1 MSSVP
6 ESSRPRREVSPSEL
20 FYDLAFVFAVSQLSH
35 HLLEHLTWRGAAETG
50 VLLVAVFGT
59 WAYTSYEATLL
70 DVHRDV
76 TRWMIVIVMGLGLF
90 MNATIPGAF
99 DDRAWAFVIPLLAIL
114 FFAGAVTALAGRTDA
129 LREHFR
135 RTLVWM
141 AVSAPLWIIG
151 AAAGSGP
158 RLWWWAVAALIDLTG
173 TWLAHP
179 LPGRTLS
186 SRELAFDAD
195 HMLERLRLFFIIL
208 LGETVLTA
216 GRTLSEAP
224 VDVPNVLATA
234 AVFTA
239 LVCLW
244 AAYFGGGEDV
254 VTGSVANSPDPVRS
268 VRLGVNSAYL
278 VLAALVALAV
288 GSELAIAHPTGHG
301 STSLALLLFGGP
313 ALYLATTAW
322 FFGTTAGGAW
332 KERLLAAAVL
342 AAAGVV
348 AVRLPPL
355 ASLAV
360 LDLILV
366 VTATVLTRAHR
377 RLTSKQRDSQTRLTA
392 TTF

>member
-1 MSSVP
+1 MSTVP
-6 ESSRPRREVSPSEL
+6 ESMRLRREVSPLEL
-20 FYDLAFVFAVSQLSH
+20 FYDLVFVFAVSQLSH

-70 DVHRDV
+70 DVQRDV

-90 MNATIPGAF
+90 MNAAIPGAF
-99 DDRAWAFVIPLLAIL
+99 DDRAWAFVTPLLAIL
-114 FFAGAVTALAGRTDA
+114 FFAGAVTALAGRTA
-129 LREHFR
+129 LLREHFR

-141 AVSAPLWIIG
+141 AASAPLWIVG
-151 AAAGSGP
+151 AAVGSGP

-216 GRTLSEAP
+216 GRAMSEAP
-224 VDVPNVLATA
+224 VDVPSVLATA
-234 AVFTA
+234 GVFTA

-244 AAYFGGGEDV
+244 AAYFGGGEDII
-254 VTGSVANSPDPVRS
+254 TGSVNHSPDPVRS
-268 VRLGVNSAYL
+268 VRHGVNSAYL

-288 GSELAIAHPTGHG
+288 GSELAIAHPAGHG

-332 KERLLAAAVL
+332 KERLLAAVVL
-342 AAAGVV
+342 AATGV
-348 AVRLPPL
+348 AAIWLPTL
-355 ASLAV
+355 ASVAL

-377 RLTSKQRDSQTRLTA
+377 RLAGSPKAAAEADSHLSP
-392 TTF
+392 

>member
-6 ESSRPRREVSPSEL
+6 EPPRPRREVSPLEL
-20 FYDLAFVFAVSQLSH
+20 FYDLVFVFAVSQLSH
-35 HLLEHLTWRGAAETG
+35 QLLEHLTWRGAGETA

-70 DVHRDV
+70 DVQRAV
-76 TRWMIVIVMGLGLF
+76 TRWMIVVVMGLGLF
-90 MNATIPGAF
+90 MNAAIPGAF
-99 DDRAWAFVIPLLAIL
+99 DDRARAFVIPLLAVL
-114 FFAGAVTALAGRTDA
+114 LFAGAVTAVAGRGEA

-135 RTLVWM
+135 RTLVWI
-141 AVSAPLWIIG
+141 AASAPLWIVG
-151 AAAGSGP
+151 ASVGSGP
-158 RLWWWAVAALIDLTG
+158 RLWWWAAAALIDLTG

-179 LPGRTLS
+179 LPGRTLTGS
-186 SRELAFDAD
+186 ELAFDAE

-216 GRTLSEAP
+216 GRAMSEAP
-224 VDVPNVLATA
+224 VDVPSVLATA
-234 AVFTA
+234 GVFVA

-254 VTGSVANSPDPVRS
+254 ITSAVAGSADPVRS

-301 STSLALLLFGGP
+301 SATLALLLFGGP

-332 KERLLAAAVL
+332 KERLVSATVL
-342 AAAGVV
+342 AVAGVA

-355 ASLAV
+355 ASVALLDVVLLATAVV
-360 LDLILV
+360 LI
-366 VTATVLTRAHR
+366 RAHR
-377 RLTSKQRDSQTRLTA
+377 RLTASPGPA
-392 TTF
+392 AAV

>member
-6 ESSRPRREVSPSEL
+6 ESLRLRREVSPLEL
-20 FYDLAFVFAVSQLSH
+20 FYDLVFVFAVSQLSH
-35 HLLEHLTWRGAAETG
+35 HLLEHLTWRGAAETA

-59 WAYTSYEATLL
+59 WSYTSYEATLL

-90 MNATIPGAF
+90 MNAAIPGAF
-99 DDRAWAFVIPLLAIL
+99 ADRAWAFVIPLLAIL
-114 FFAGAVTALAGRTDA
+114 FFAGAVTALAGRTDM

-135 RTLVWM
+135 RTLIWM
-141 AVSAPLWIIG
+141 TLSAPLWIAG
-151 AAAGSGP
+151 AVVGSGP
-158 RLWWWAVAALIDLTG
+158 RLWWWAAAALIDLTG

-186 SRELAFDAD
+186 GRELAFDAE

-216 GRTLSEAP
+216 GRAMSEAP
-224 VDVPNVLATA
+224 VDVPSVLATA
-234 AVFTA
+234 GIFVA

-254 VTGSVANSPDPVRS
+254 ITTAVTTSTDPVRS

-288 GSELAIAHPTGHG
+288 GSELVIAHPTGHG
-301 STSLALLLFGGP
+301 STTLALLLFGGP

-332 KERLLAAAVL
+332 KERLLAATTL
-342 AAAGVV
+342 AITGVAAIW
-348 AVRLPPL
+348 LPPL
-355 ASLAV
+355 ASLAL
-360 LDLILV
+360 LDIILIT
-366 VTATVLTRAHR
+366 TAAILTRAHR
-377 RLTSKQRDSQTRLTA
+377 RLTTSLKTAATR
-392 TTF
+392 

>member
-6 ESSRPRREVSPSEL
+6 ESLRLRREVSPLEL
-20 FYDLAFVFAVSQLSH
+20 FYDLVFVFAVSQLSH
-35 HLLEHLTWRGAAETG
+35 HLLEHLTWRGAAETA

-90 MNATIPGAF
+90 MNAAIPGAF
-99 DDRAWAFVIPLLAIL
+99 ADRAWAFVIPLLAIL
-114 FFAGAVTALAGRTDA
+114 FFAGAVTALAGRTDM

-135 RTLVWM
+135 RTLIWM
-141 AVSAPLWIIG
+141 TLSAPLWIVG
-151 AAAGSGP
+151 AAVGTGP
-158 RLWWWAVAALIDLTG
+158 RLWWWAAAALIDLTG

-186 SRELAFDAD
+186 SREFAFDAD

-216 GRTLSEAP
+216 GRAMSEAP
-224 VDVPNVLATA
+224 VDVPSVLATA
-234 AVFTA
+234 GIFVA

-254 VTGSVANSPDPVRS
+254 ITTAVTTSTDPVRS

-288 GSELAIAHPTGHG
+288 GSELVIAHPTGHG
-301 STSLALLLFGGP
+301 STTLALLLFGGP

-332 KERLLAAAVL
+332 KERLLAATTL
-342 AAAGVV
+342 AITGVAAIW
-348 AVRLPPL
+348 LPPL
-355 ASLAV
+355 ASLAL
-360 LDLILV
+360 LDIILIT
-366 VTATVLTRAHR
+366 TAAILTRAHR
-377 RLTSKQRDSQTRLTA
+377 RLTTSLKTAATR
-392 TTF
+392 

>member
-6 ESSRPRREVSPSEL
+6 ESLRLRREVSPLEL
-20 FYDLAFVFAVSQLSH
+20 FYDLVFVFAVSQLSH
-35 HLLEHLTWRGAAETG
+35 HLLEHLTWRGAAETA

-70 DVHRDV
+70 DVQRDV

-90 MNATIPGAF
+90 MNAAIPGAF
-99 DDRAWAFVIPLLAIL
+99 ESRAWAFVIPLLAIL
-114 FFAGAVTALAGRTDA
+114 FFAGAVTAVAGRGEA

-135 RTLVWM
+135 RTLVWI
-141 AVSAPLWIIG
+141 AASAPLWIVG
-151 AAAGSGP
+151 AAVGSGP
-158 RLWWWAVAALIDLTG
+158 RLWWWAAAALIDLTG

-186 SRELAFDAD
+186 GRELAFDAE

-216 GRTLSEAP
+216 GRAMTEAP
-224 VDVPNVLATA
+224 VDVPSVLATA
-234 AVFTA
+234 GVFTA

-254 VTGSVANSPDPVRS
+254 ITAAVTTSADPVRS

-288 GSELAIAHPTGHG
+288 GSELVIAHPTGHG
-301 STSLALLLFGGP
+301 STTLALLLFGGP

-322 FFGTTAGGAW
+322 FFSTTAGGAW
-332 KERLLAAAVL
+332 KERLLAAAAL
-342 AAAGVV
+342 AVTGAV
-348 AVRLPPL
+348 AIWLPPL
-355 ASLAV
+355 ASLAL
-360 LDLILV
+360 LDIILIT
-366 VTATVLTRAHR
+366 TAVILTRAHR
-377 RLTSKQRDSQTRLTA
+377 RLTDSLKPA
-392 TTF
+392 TTG

>member
-6 ESSRPRREVSPSEL
+6 ESMRLRREVSPLEL
-20 FYDLAFVFAVSQLSH
+20 FYDLVFVFAVSQLSH
-35 HLLEHLTWRGAAETG
+35 HLLEHRTARGAAETA

-70 DVHRDV
+70 DVHRQV
-76 TRWMIVIVMGLGLF
+76 TRWMIVVVMGLGLF
-90 MNATIPGAF
+90 MNAAIPGAF
-99 DDRAWAFVIPLLAIL
+99 ADRAWAFVIPLLAIL
-114 FFAGAVTALAGRTDA
+114 FFAGTVTALAGRTDM

-135 RTLVWM
+135 RTLIWM
-141 AVSAPLWIIG
+141 ALSAPLWIVG
-151 AAAGSGP
+151 AAVGTGP
-158 RLWWWAVAALIDLTG
+158 RLWWWAAAALIDLTG

-216 GRTLSEAP
+216 GRAMSEAP
-224 VDVPNVLATA
+224 VDVPSVLATA
-234 AVFTA
+234 GVFVA

-254 VTGSVANSPDPVRS
+254 ITTAVTTSADPVRS

-288 GSELAIAHPTGHG
+288 GSELVIAHPTGHG
-301 STSLALLLFGGP
+301 STTLALLLFGGP

-332 KERLLAAAVL
+332 KERLAAAVVL
-342 AAAGVV
+342 ACAGVAAAW
-348 AVRLPPL
+348 LPPL
-355 ASLAV
+355 ASLAL
-360 LDLILV
+360 LDLVLV
-366 VTATVLTRAHR
+366 VTAAVLVRAHR
-377 RLTSKQRDSQTRLTA
+377 RLTAGPRSTGAADHLSL
-392 TTF
+392 

>member
-6 ESSRPRREVSPSEL
+6 KSLRLRREVSPLEL
-20 FYDLAFVFAVSQLSH
+20 FYDLVFVFAVSQLSH
-35 HLLEHLTWRGAAETG
+35 HLLEHLTWRGAAETA

-70 DVHRDV
+70 DVHRNV
-76 TRWMIVIVMGLGLF
+76 TRWMIIIVMGLGLF
-90 MNATIPGAF
+90 MNAAIPGAF
-99 DDRAWAFVIPLLAIL
+99 DDRAWAFVIPFLAIL

-141 AVSAPLWIIG
+141 VLSAPLWIVG
-151 AAAGSGP
+151 AAVGSGP
-158 RLWWWAVAALIDLTG
+158 RLWWWAAAALIDLTG

-186 SRELAFDAD
+186 GRELAFDAK

-216 GRTLSEAP
+216 GRAMTEAP
-224 VDVPNVLATA
+224 VDVPSVLATA
-234 AVFTA
+234 GVFTA

-244 AAYFGGGEDV
+244 AAYFGGGEDAITTA
-254 VTGSVANSPDPVRS
+254 VTTSTDPVRS

-288 GSELAIAHPTGHG
+288 GSELVIAHPTGHG
-301 STSLALLLFGGP
+301 SSTLALLLFGGP
-313 ALYLATTAW
+313 ALYLSTTAW

-332 KERLLAAAVL
+332 KERLLAAAAL
-342 AAAGVV
+342 AVTGVAAIW
-348 AVRLPPL
+348 LPPL
-355 ASLAV
+355 ASLAL
-360 LDLILV
+360 LDVILITTV
-366 VTATVLTRAHR
+366 VILTRAHR
-377 RLTSKQRDSQTRLTA
+377 RLTTSPETA
-392 TTF
+392 PTH

>member
-6 ESSRPRREVSPSEL
+6 ESLRLRREVSPLEL
-20 FYDLAFVFAVSQLSH
+20 FYDLVFVFAVSQLSH
-35 HLLEHLTWRGAAETG
+35 HLLEHLTRRGAAETA

-90 MNATIPGAF
+90 MNAAIPGAF
-99 DDRAWAFVIPLLAIL
+99 ADRAWAFVIPLLAIL
-114 FFAGAVTALAGRTDA
+114 FFAGAVTALAGRTDM

-135 RTLVWM
+135 RTLIWM
-141 AVSAPLWIIG
+141 TLSAPLWIVG
-151 AAAGSGP
+151 AAVGTGP
-158 RLWWWAVAALIDLTG
+158 RLWWWAAAALIDLTG

-186 SRELAFDAD
+186 SREFAFDAD

-216 GRTLSEAP
+216 GRAMSEAP
-224 VDVPNVLATA
+224 VDVPSVLATA
-234 AVFTA
+234 GIFVA

-254 VTGSVANSPDPVRS
+254 ITTAVTTSTDPVRS

-288 GSELAIAHPTGHG
+288 GSELVIAHPTGHG
-301 STSLALLLFGGP
+301 STTLALLLFGGP

-332 KERLLAAAVL
+332 KERLLAATTL
-342 AAAGVV
+342 AFTGVAAI
-348 AVRLPPL
+348 RLPPL
-355 ASLAV
+355 ASLAL
-360 LDLILV
+360 LDIILIT
-366 VTATVLTRAHR
+366 TAVILTRAHR
-377 RLTSKQRDSQTRLTA
+377 RLTTSLKTAATR
-392 TTF
+392 

>member
-6 ESSRPRREVSPSEL
+6 ESLRLRREVSPLEL
-20 FYDLAFVFAVSQLSH
+20 FYDLVFVFAVSQLSH
-35 HLLEHLTWRGAAETG
+35 HLLEYLTWRGVAETA

-90 MNATIPGAF
+90 MNAAIPGAF
-99 DDRAWAFVIPLLAIL
+99 ADRAWAFVIPLLAIL

-141 AVSAPLWIIG
+141 ALSAPLWIVG
-151 AAAGSGP
+151 AAVSSGS
-158 RLWWWAVAALIDLTG
+158 RLWWWAAAALIDLTG

-186 SRELAFDAD
+186 GRELAFDAE

-216 GRTLSEAP
+216 GRAMTEAP
-224 VDVPNVLATA
+224 VDIPSVLATA
-234 AVFTA
+234 GVFTA

-254 VTGSVANSPDPVRS
+254 ITTAVTTSTDPVRS

-288 GSELAIAHPTGHG
+288 GSELVIAHPTGHG
-301 STSLALLLFGGP
+301 STTLALLLFGGP

-332 KERLLAAAVL
+332 KERLLAATTL
-342 AAAGVV
+342 AITGVAAIW
-348 AVRLPPL
+348 LPPL
-355 ASLAV
+355 ASLAL
-360 LDLILV
+360 LDIILIA
-366 VTATVLTRAHR
+366 TAAILTRAHR
-377 RLTSKQRDSQTRLTA
+377 RLTTSLKTAVTR
-392 TTF
+392 